1 MRVPEEGLVRVSG
14 CRTFGRVV
22 FRRMSLGQDWWGV
35 QSEGERGFWRQSPFS
50 KHKAYG
56 VTSASASLLP
66 PRLKLSTGT
75 KYPVSVPEQR
85 YFARSDTKYPVSVSI
100 QQRVRIVSAK
110 TRKFAGEPQNGAS
123 FLAYL
128 LIFRRLRFT
137 L

>member
-1 MRVPEEGLVRVSG
+1 MESRLEGALSK
-14 CRTFGRVV
+14 
-22 FRRMSLGQDWWGV
+22 
-35 QSEGERGFWRQSPFS
+35 EGRGFWRQSPFS

-85 YFARSDTKYPVSVSI
+85 FFARSDTKYPVSVSI
-100 QQRVRIVSAK
+100 QQRVIIVSAK
-110 TRKFAGEPQNGAS
+110 TRKFAGEPTFGQGYMVNQ
-123 FLAYL
+123 L
-128 LIFRRLRFT
+128 LFNRLCPHGNAC